1 MSTPQFIVY
10 VTNWPI
16 IWEDLSCSEW
26 IARLIDMETKYFQK
40 YLEGIRSVPWWT
52 CHSLSY
58 KIRQLVWCFKIY
70 WRYSMATGGWI
81 FQTGDF
87 TAVGISS
94 RLWFSNFLPTDIFR
108 LQTKFASHHDD
119 DDYVAIETKAS
130 QQVWW
135 SGVSSLV
142 RKFAFVALIKGLN
155 SNPPSWQYLCC

>member
-1 MSTPQFIVY
+1 MQWVNSQ
-10 VTNWPI
+10 
-16 IWEDLSCSEW
+16 
-26 IARLIDMETKYFQK
+26 IDRHGNQIFPKISRRGSGLCPDE
-40 YLEGIRSVPWWT
+40 LG
-52 CHSLSY
+52 HSLSY

-142 RKFAFVALIKGLN
+142 GKFAFVALIKGLN